1 MPLDPDGILPVWNG
15 EAESVEE
22 AYLER
27 VQNDQLAVVAPHA
40 KANYVDGEV
49 KEQAQIGQVVVPEE
63 NAFGVVSKV
72 DVTILVIVVPP
83 ATFPIIF
90 IVISIIGLLLLLL
103 SLLILF
109 LSKNK
114 HFHFF
119 SKLF

>member
-1 MPLDPDGILPVWNG
+1 MK
-15 EAESVEE
+15 E

-27 VQNDQLAVVAPHA
+27 VQNDQLAVVAPHV
-40 KANYVDGEV
+40 KAYYMDGEV
-49 KEQAQIGQVVVPEE
+49 EEQAQIGQVVVPEE
-63 NAFGVVSKV
+63 DAFGVVSKV

-103 SLLILF
+103 LLLILF

-119 SKLF
+119 QNYFNTHNYINQ